1 VASTT
6 LIATIMLVGVSLAA
20 AYTDLARRRISNV
33 MTFGL
38 AAAALGLSST
48 HGALAFAVMLATYVA
63 FLVVYTVPF
72 SRGWIGGGDVKLI
85 AAGAVCAGWPGL
97 VSLLLITSVA
107 GGILAL
113 IELARARRLHFAM
126 MQLATAAYV
135 GGLGR
140 GVILEPGRS
149 KLPYALAILTG
160 ALYLLASETF
170 APWLQLV
177 HG

>member
-1 VASTT
+1 MASTA

-20 AYTDLARRRISNV
+20 AYTDLARRRISNAL
-33 MTFGL
+33 TFGL
-38 AAAALGLSST
+38 AAAALGLSGI
-48 HGALAFAVMLATYVA
+48 HGALPFAVMLATYVA
-63 FLVVYTVPF
+63 LLIAGTVPF

-107 GGILAL
+107 GGALAL
-113 IELARARRLHFAM
+113 IELARARRLQFAL

-135 GGLGR
+135 GSLGR
-140 GVILEPGRS
+140 GVLLEPERR
-149 KLPYALAILTG
+149 KLPYALAVLTG
-160 ALYLLASETF
+160 ALYLLASETI

-177 HG
+177 RG

>member
-1 VASTT
+1 VASST

-20 AYTDLARRRISNV
+20 AYTDLVRRRISNV
-33 MTFGL
+33 LTFGL
-38 AAAALGLSST
+38 AAAALGLSGT
-48 HGALAFAVMLATYVA
+48 HGAIPFAVMLATYVA
-63 FLVVYTVPF
+63 LLIAGTVPF

-85 AAGAVCAGWPGL
+85 AAGAVCAGWPGF

-107 GGILAL
+107 GGVLAL
-113 IELARARRLHFAM
+113 IELARARRLQFAL

-135 GGLGR
+135 GSLGR
-140 GVILEPGRS
+140 GVLLEPERR

>member
-1 VASTT
+1 
-6 LIATIMLVGVSLAA
+6 
-20 AYTDLARRRISNV
+20 
-33 MTFGL
+33 
-38 AAAALGLSST
+38 
-48 HGALAFAVMLATYVA
+48 
-63 FLVVYTVPF
+63 
-72 SRGWIGGGDVKLI
+72 
-85 AAGAVCAGWPGL
+85 
-97 VSLLLITSVA
+97 LITSVA

-135 GGLGR
+135 GSLGR
-140 GVILEPGRS
+140 GVILEPERR

-160 ALYLLASETF
+160 ALYLLASETI

>member
-1 VASTT
+1 MASSA

-33 MTFGL
+33 LTFGL

-48 HGALAFAVMLATYVA
+48 HGALSFAVMLATYVA
-63 FLVVYTVPF
+63 LLIAGTVPF
-72 SRGWIGGGDVKLI
+72 SRGWVGGGDVKLI
-85 AAGAVCAGWPGL
+85 AAGAVCAGWPGF
-97 VSLLLITSVA
+97 VAFLLITSVA
-107 GGILAL
+107 GGVLAL
-113 IELARARRLHFAM
+113 IELARARRLQFAL

-135 GGLGR
+135 GSLGR
-140 GVILEPGRS
+140 GVLLEPERR

-160 ALYLLASETF
+160 ALYLLASETL

-177 HG
+177 RG

>member
-1 VASTT
+1 VASTA
-6 LIATIMLVGVSLAA
+6 LIATIMLVGVSLVA

-33 MTFGL
+33 LTFGL
-38 AAAALGLSST
+38 AAAALGLSIT

-63 FLVVYTVPF
+63 LLIVYTVPF

-107 GGILAL
+107 GGALAL

-140 GVILEPGRS
+140 GVILEPERR
-149 KLPYALAILTG
+149 KMPYALAILTG

>member
-1 VASTT
+1 MASTA
-6 LIATIMLVGVSLAA
+6 LIATIMLVAVSLVA

-33 MTFGL
+33 LTFGL
-38 AAAALGLSST
+38 AAAALVLSCA
-48 HGALAFAVMLATYVA
+48 HGPLAFAVMLATYGALLAVG
-63 FLVVYTVPF
+63 TVPF

-97 VSLLLITSVA
+97 ASFLLITSVA
-107 GGILAL
+107 GGALAVF
-113 IELARARRLHFAM
+113 ELLRARRLQFAL

-140 GVILEPGRS
+140 GVILEPDRRR
-149 KLPYALAILTG
+149 LPYALAILTG
-160 ALYLLASETF
+160 ALYLVASETI

-177 HG
+177 RG

>member
-1 VASTT
+1 MAGET
-6 LIATIMLVGVSLAA
+6 LIATIMLVAVSLVA

-33 MTFGL
+33 LTFGL
-38 AAAALGLSST
+38 AAAALVLSCA
-48 HGALAFAVMLATYVA
+48 HGPLAFAVMLATYAALLAVG
-63 FLVVYTVPF
+63 TVPF

-97 VSLLLITSVA
+97 ASFLLITSVA
-107 GGILAL
+107 GGVLAV
-113 IELARARRLHFAM
+113 IELLRARRLQFAL

-140 GVILEPGRS
+140 GVILEPDRRR
-149 KLPYALAILTG
+149 LPYALAILTG
-160 ALYLLASETF
+160 ALYLLASETI

>member
-1 VASTT
+1 MAGET
-6 LIATIMLVGVSLAA
+6 LIATIMLVAVSLVA

-33 MTFGL
+33 LTFGL
-38 AAAALGLSST
+38 AAVALVLSCT
-48 HGALAFAVMLATYVA
+48 HGALAFAVTAATYVA
-63 FLVVYTVPF
+63 LLAAGTIPF
-72 SRGWIGGGDVKLI
+72 SRGWIGGGDVKLL

-107 GGILAL
+107 GGILAV
-113 IELARARRLHFAM
+113 IELARARRLHFAL

-140 GVILEPGRS
+140 GVILEPERS
-149 KLPYALAILTG
+149 RLPYALAILTG
-160 ALYLLASETF
+160 ALYLLASETI

-177 HG
+177 RG

>member
-1 VASTT
+1 MASET
-6 LIATIMLVGVSLAA
+6 LIATITLVAVSLVA

-33 MTFGL
+33 LTFGL
-38 AAAALGLSST
+38 AAAALVLSLS
-48 HGALAFAVMLATYVA
+48 HGAVAFAVMLAAYVA
-63 FLVVYTVPF
+63 LLAVGTIPF

-97 VSLLLITSVA
+97 ASFLLITSVA
-107 GGILAL
+107 GGALAV
-113 IELARARRLHFAM
+113 IELVRARRLQFAL

-140 GVILEPGRS
+140 GVILEPERRR
-149 KLPYALAILTG
+149 LPYALAIVTG

>member
-1 VASTT
+1 MASET
-6 LIATIMLVGVSLAA
+6 LIATIMLVTVSLVA

-33 MTFGL
+33 LTFGL
-38 AAAALGLSST
+38 AAVALALTCT
-48 HGALAFAVMLATYVA
+48 HGALSFAVMAATYVA
-63 FLVVYTVPF
+63 LLAAGTIPF
-72 SRGWIGGGDVKLI
+72 SRGWIGGGDVKLL

-107 GGILAL
+107 GGILAV
-113 IELARARRLHFAM
+113 IELARARRLHFAL

-140 GVILEPGRS
+140 GVILEPDRRR
-149 KLPYALAILTG
+149 LPYALAILTG
-160 ALYLLASETF
+160 ALYLLASETL